1 MVDATLWRMDHTPLQ
16 LSRTQC
22 GISLN
27 ATPRLAPKEQRA
39 HDAQP
44 NPRMDNSG
52 IREAIEEAGPQPGR
66 LKLSDLAVW
75 VIIGLVGLFM
85 CKMSISFFAGDFGPP
100 RFSFSDIGIFS
111 LIPIILCFLSATF
124 LAVSLWNILKEIGQ
138 ARRLRTA
145 WRNGWV
151 EYRPALIGELVYLRS
166 KTEGP
171 DDRERT
177 YFYYSAPL
185 MILQPDGTMAKAMS
199 GEFRANNPN
208 SLRSRGA
215 ALAEGSRIA
224 TVDTANNNG
233 WTVAAYRTDGT
244 SSEAELSNGLTGR
257 QVDAVLQFAE
267 QHWVR

>member
-1 MVDATLWRMDHTPLQ
+1 MDHSPLQ
-16 LSRTQC
+16 LPRTQC

-44 NPRMDNSG
+44 NPRLDNSG
-52 IREAIEEAGPQPGR
+52 LREVIEEAGPLPGR
-66 LKLSDLAVW
+66 LKPGDVATW
-75 VIIGLVGLFM
+75 IVITIVVLFACSM
-85 CKMSISFFAGDFGPP
+85 VFAFINDFLGPARHVISRFQLISFIPVFPLLIFLIIVV
-100 RFSFSDIGIFS
+100 IGVRRV
-111 LIPIILCFLSATF
+111 ATK
-124 LAVSLWNILKEIGQ
+124 VSR

-166 KTEGP
+166 ETEGTE
-171 DDRERT
+171 DRKRT

-185 MILQPDGTMAKAMS
+185 MILQPDGTLASAMS

-208 SLRSRGA
+208 WLRARGA

-224 TVDTANNNG
+224 TVNAARNNG

-244 SSEAELSNGLTGR
+244 SLEAELSTGLTDG
-257 QVDAVLQFAE
+257 QVDAVLNFAA
-267 QHWVR
+267 QRWVR

>member
-1 MVDATLWRMDHTPLQ
+1 MIEATLWLMDHTPLQ
-16 LSRTQC
+16 LPRTQC

-27 ATPRLAPKEQRA
+27 ATPQLAPKEQRA

-44 NPRMDNSG
+44 NPRIDNSG
-52 IREAIEEAGPQPGR
+52 LREVIEEAGPLPGR
-66 LKLSDLAVW
+66 LKPGDVATW
-75 VIIGLVGLFM
+75 VFTTIVVLFACSM
-85 CKMSISFFAGDFGPP
+85 VFAFIDDFLGPARHVISRFQLISF
-100 RFSFSDIGIFS
+100 
-111 LIPIILCFLSATF
+111 IPIFPLLIFLILLLIGVRRVATK
-124 LAVSLWNILKEIGQ
+124 VTR

-171 DDRERT
+171 EDRERT

-185 MILQPDGTMAKAMS
+185 LLLQPDGTLAKAMS
-199 GEFRANNPN
+199 GEFRAANPN
-208 SLRSRGA
+208 WLRSRGA

-224 TVDTANNNG
+224 TVDTASSNG

-244 SSEAELSNGLTGR
+244 SLEAELSNGLTGR

-267 QHWVR
+267 QRWVR

>member
-1 MVDATLWRMDHTPLQ
+1 MIGATLWPMDHTPLQ
-16 LSRTQC
+16 LPRTQC

-44 NPRMDNSG
+44 NPRIDSSG
-52 IREAIEEAGPQPGR
+52 LREVIEEAGPQPGR
-66 LKLSDLAVW
+66 IKLSDLSVW
-75 VIIGLVGLFM
+75 LIIGLVGLFM

-111 LIPIILCFLSATF
+111 LIPIIFCFLSATF
-124 LAVSLWNILKEIGQ
+124 VAVSLWHIFQAIGQ
-138 ARRLRTA
+138 AWRLRTA

-171 DDRERT
+171 EDRERT

-185 MILQPDGTMAKAMS
+185 LLLQPDGTLAKAMS

-208 SLRSRGA
+208 WLRSRGA

-244 SSEAELSNGLTGR
+244 SSEAELSLGLTGR
-257 QVDAVLQFAE
+257 QVDAVLNFAE
-267 QHWVR
+267 QRWVR

>member
-1 MVDATLWRMDHTPLQ
+1 MDHTPLQ
-16 LSRTQC
+16 LPRTQC

-44 NPRMDNSG
+44 SPRIDNSG
-52 IREAIEEAGPQPGR
+52 LRAVIEEAGPLPGR
-66 LKLSDLAVW
+66 LKISDLSVW
-75 VIIGLVGLFM
+75 LIIGLVGLFM
-85 CKMSISFFAGDFGPP
+85 CKMTISFFAGDFGPP
-100 RFSFSDIGIFS
+100 RTSFSDFGIFS
-111 LIPIILCFLSATF
+111 LIPIIFCLLSTMF
-124 LAVSLWNILKEIGQ
+124 LAVSLWNILKEIGNV
-138 ARRLRTA
+138 RRLRTA

-171 DDRERT
+171 EDRERT

-185 MILQPDGTMAKAMS
+185 MILQPDGTLARAMS
-199 GEFRANNPN
+199 GEFRAANP
-208 SLRSRGA
+208 SWLKSRGA
-215 ALAEGSRIA
+215 AVAEGARIA

-244 SSEAELSNGLTGR
+244 SSEAELSNGLTGG